1 MKIAMIGC
9 GAAGSVFAAYLRRG
23 GAELTLV
30 DPYRAHMDKIRSEG
44 LRFRLGSEEQL
55 LTGFAC
61 RESVAG
67 LGVMDAV
74 ILMVKATQ
82 TEDVMPPI
90 LGCLGEETVVVSLQN
105 GLDNDRILKGFVDP
119 ERILCGF
126 GRIGTELPEPGLCV
140 ARPEEGVAM
149 RFGPLA
155 ENARL
160 RAVGLRLQELFR
172 AGGCEAHYEPDIR
185 PFLWKK
191 AIANAGY
198 NTLSAVLG
206 LKVGPLLES
215 EEGRALCL
223 RVWEEGCAVA
233 EAAGVGDLRPALR
246 EELPLL
252 CAGFADYYPSM
263 AQDLLLRHR
272 PTEIRHLNGAI
283 VRAGRE
289 LGVPTPLNE
298 ALTEMVLLLEQQ
310 RKA

>member
-30 DPYRAHMDKIRSEG
+30 DPYRAHMDAIRREG
-44 LRFRLGSEEQL
+44 LRFRLRGEEQL

-61 RESVAG
+61 CDSAAE
-67 LGVMDAV
+67 LGPVDAV

-82 TEDVMPPI
+82 TAAVLPA
-90 LGCLGEETVVVSLQN
+90 LRGCLGAETVVVSLQN
-105 GLDNDRILKGFVDP
+105 GLDNDRILKDFVDP
-119 ERILCGF
+119 GRILCGF
-126 GRIGTELPEPGLCV
+126 GRIGTELPAPGLCV
-140 ARPEEGVAM
+140 AKPEEGVVM
-149 RFGPLA
+149 RFGPLR
-155 ENARL
+155 ENERL
-160 RAVGLRLQELFR
+160 RALGLRLQTLFCD
-172 AGGCEAHYEPDIR
+172 GGCEARYEPDIR

-206 LKVGPLLES
+206 LKVGPLLDS

-233 EAAGVGDLRPALR
+233 EAAGVGDLRAGLR
-246 EELPLL
+246 EELPRLR
-252 CAGFADYYPSM
+252 AGFADYYPSM
-263 AQDLLLRHR
+263 AQDLRIHHR
-272 PTEIRHLNGAI
+272 KTEILHLNGAI
-283 VRAGRE
+283 ARIGRE

-298 ALTEMVLLLEQQ
+298 ALTEMVLLLEAQQ
-310 RKA
+310 S